1 MSDDPCPCS
10 GGGFPRIVFNAP
22 AQPALSYRWGDYDGF
37 RNALLQP
44 AQPPLPAETQLSKV
58 DGTLVWRPAPDVG
71 DLALQ
76 IAEWWAYLADILTLY
91 AERTANQAYLR
102 TADLPESLPRL
113 VPILGYRPRPAIGAQ
128 LTLAA
133 QVRGPRPV
141 LLPSGLQVQSKPG
154 PGQQP
159 QVFELAGATTIAPI
173 APIATVPPTTPMPAP
188 LPSGGTSPTPAAPL
202 ATQVVL
208 SGKPSGVKV
217 GDEVLLIGTG
227 WAGQSGDWAL
237 GTIAGLTPTGKNT
250 TVALSLTASGGG
262 TGPAGAAN
270 WRLLKAASSSPLYP
284 YLTPPLVP
292 WGAAAVLNNVGQWY
306 AELASVVRSLAP
318 GDIILVENPTPGNA
332 TAPTLGYVTGVKE
345 WISYA
350 NNPSDPLV
358 WPPAGSPPNQPDPAV
373 PIPHTVVLFY
383 TQGALQGDPGTLLL
397 RYGYSDVGP
406 LIDAPVTGSTQTAS
420 VTLDPAGLAASGLAA
435 GSPML
440 VADANGDGG
449 TATLGTGGV
458 VTVDAS
464 APALLPPI
472 LAQGN
477 LLLFTHGKTVT
488 QEVLGSGNAAV
499 AGQDFTLRNTPV
511 TYLAD
516 QPGVSGPGYSSTV
529 TLWVNGVQWREV
541 PNFFG
546 QAANAQVFTT
556 YEDTSGNTHILGGDG
571 SAGARFPTGN
581 GNLIASYRV
590 GSGAALPPP
599 TSVTVLMQPRPGLS
613 AVVNPVPPYGGADA
627 DSPADLRSR
636 APQTVVTFGR
646 AVSVDDYAAI
656 AAATPGVARVSAA
669 YAFNAAQQR
678 PVVTLWVGDDAN
690 AVTVARQAITPV
702 SDPNRPVAINVASP
716 VLITIMLTYV
726 RDPRFQDAAVRAAVQ
741 AALADP
747 AAGLFGADVVQ
758 IGQAFYDSQ
767 IYARCLAVPGVQSV
781 HDLAVTIGPPRRR
794 FYVWQIISVWA
805 GGRRLQPAASTG
817 CTGHRHDPG
826 PDGYFVLASGSP
838 VLTGALGS

>member
-1 MSDDPCPCS
+1 MSDNPCPCQ
-10 GGGFPRIVFNAP
+10 GDVFPTVVFNVP
-22 AQPALSYRWGDYDGF
+22 AQPSITYRWGDYDGF

-44 AQPPLPAETQLSKV
+44 SQPPLPAEMQFSKP
-58 DGTLVWRPAPDVG
+58 DGTLVWRPAPGVS

-91 AERTANQAYLR
+91 AERAANQAYLR

-113 VPILGYRPRPAIGAQ
+113 VPILGHRPRPAIGAQ

-133 QVRGPRPV
+133 QARSPRPV
-141 LLPSGLQVQSKPG
+141 LLPQGLQVQSKPG

-159 QVFELAGATTIAPI
+159 QVFELSAATTIQPI

-188 LPSGGTSPTPAAPL
+188 LPASGPAPTPAAPL
-202 ATQVVL
+202 AVQMVL
-208 SGKPSGVKV
+208 SGKPSGFKL
-217 GDEVLLIGTG
+217 GDEVLLLGAG
-227 WAGQSGDWAL
+227 WAGQSGNWAL
-237 GTIAGLTPTGKNT
+237 GTVAGLTPAGSNT

-262 TGPAGAAN
+262 TGPAGAAS

-292 WGAAAVLNNVGQWY
+292 WGPGPILNNVGQWY
-306 AELASVVRSLAP
+306 VELASVVRSIAP
-318 GDIILVENPTPGNA
+318 GDLILVENPTPGSTA
-332 TAPTLGYVTGVKE
+332 APTLGFVTGVKE

-350 NNPSDPLV
+350 NNPTDPMV
-358 WPPAGSPPNQPDPAV
+358 WPPAGSPPNTPDPAV

-383 TQGALQGDPGTLLL
+383 TEGALQGDPSTLLL
-397 RYGYSDVGP
+397 RYGYSDVGT
-406 LIDAPVTGSTQTAS
+406 LIDAPVTGATQTAS
-420 VTLDPAGLAASGLAA
+420 VTLDPAGLAASGLTAN
-435 GSPML
+435 SPVL
-440 VADANGDGG
+440 VADANGDGA
-449 TATLGTGGV
+449 TATVGAGGV
-458 VTVDAS
+458 VTVDPS
-464 APALLPPI
+464 APVLLPPI
-472 LAQGN
+472 QALGN
-477 LLLFTHGKTVT
+477 LLPFTRGKTVT

-499 AGQDFTLRNTPV
+499 AGQDFTLKNTPV

-529 TLWVNGVQWREV
+529 TLWVNGVQWQEV
-541 PNFFG
+541 PNFYG
-546 QAANAQVFTT
+546 QPPNAQVFTT
-556 YEDTSGNTHILGGDG
+556 YEDTSGNTHVLGGDG
-571 SAGARFPTGN
+571 TAGARFPTGN
-581 GNLIASYRV
+581 GNLVANYRI

-599 TSVTVLMQPRPGLS
+599 TSVTVLMQPQPGLS

-627 DSPADLRSR
+627 DAPDDLRSR

-669 YAFNAAQQR
+669 YAFDTAQQR
-678 PVVTLWVGDDAN
+678 PVVTLWVGDNAN

-702 SDPNRPVAINVASP
+702 SDPNKPIAISAANPVTMAI
-716 VLITIMLTYV
+716 TLTFV
-726 RDPRFQDAAVRAAVQ
+726 FDPRYQGTAVA
-741 AALADP
+741 AALQTALTDP
-747 AAGLFGADVVQ
+747 ATGLFGTGVVQ

-767 IYARCLAVPGVQSV
+767 IYACCLAVPGVQAV
-781 HDLAVTIGPPRRR
+781 HDLVVTIGPPRLR
-794 FYVWQIISVWA
+794 FHVWQLPSVWA
-805 GGRRLQPAASTG
+805 GGLRVQPAATTG
-817 CTGHRHDPG
+817 CTGHRYDPG